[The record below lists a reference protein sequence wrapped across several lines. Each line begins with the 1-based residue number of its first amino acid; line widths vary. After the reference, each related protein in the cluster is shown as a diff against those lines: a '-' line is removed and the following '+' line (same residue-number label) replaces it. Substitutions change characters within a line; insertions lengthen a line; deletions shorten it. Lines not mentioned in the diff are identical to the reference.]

1 MAPTSTALATVPP
14 GGFLALNHK
23 PDDVQAVVQANLGGQ
38 EISPFDLPR
47 IKIPGS
53 GGTTWEVPSLEGTV
67 PAKEI
72 SGIVVHFKLVRG
84 YWPGEFKGSEP
95 PQCSSDDN
103 RVGVGDPGGECASC
117 PLAQFGTDK
126 AGRGQACKQM
136 EQWFLLMPDQLLPVV
151 LSLPPQS
158 LAPAKKYRLN
168 LASGMLRVD
177 QVITT
182 LTLDTDTNPDGV
194 KYAFAVP
201 KLGGRLDP
209 DEAARALDYAAMLGP
224 ILERMPVVN
233 DIDHPEPVAAAAGA
247 KS

>member
-1 MAPTSTALATVPP
+1 MAPTSTALAAPIPP
-14 GGFLALNHK
+14 GGFLALNHE
-23 PDDVQAVVQANLGGQ
+23 PDQVQAVVQANFGGQ

-47 IKIPGS
+47 VKIPGS
-53 GGTTWEVPSLEGTV
+53 GGRTWEMPTIEGTI
-67 PAKEI
+67 PLKEI

-136 EQWFLLMPDQLLPVV
+136 EQWFLLTPDQLLPIV

-168 LASGMLRVD
+168 LASAMLRLD
-177 QVITT
+177 QVVTT

-201 KLGGRLDP
+201 TLSGRLDP
-209 DEAARALDYAAMLGP
+209 GEAAKALEYTSMLRP
-224 ILERMPVVN
+224 ILERMPAVN
-233 DIDHPEPVAAAAGA
+233 DVDQPRDTVEAT
-247 KS
+247 S